1 MKSKFSQSTMTIIGR
16 DAPIEILTEA
26 LASSHSE
33 FIAIYGRRRIG
44 KIYLVKEFM
53 GNTYTF
59 SYTGIEDYNTKQQLS
74 EFHRTLLRYGLPK
87 CGKPQNWFD
96 AFDMLRTL
104 VESKKGFPKL
114 GGKKVIFI
122 DELPWMDARGS
133 DFVKALGHFWND
145 WAAWTKDIVMIIC
158 GSATSWMVKK
168 VFSSKGGLYNRI
180 TRQIELT
187 SFTLNECEKFS
198 AAHKFN
204 WSRHLITEAYMI
216 FGGVPYYWT
225 LIDPAKSLSANID
238 FLFFSENAPM
248 KIEYH
253 VLFKSMFT
261 APERYESIVKTLIE
275 KKGGMTAKEISEKSG
290 VGMSAKF
297 TEILTNLKLS
307 GFVIE
312 MPQPTKK
319 QRGVLFK
326 LADNF
331 TLFYNDFVL
340 KKKARTNYWATHQNT
355 GTMNSWRGLAFE
367 RVCYRHIHQIQKALG
382 VGGVYCEYFAWSVP
396 ENESYPAM
404 QIDMIIDRAD
414 GIVNICE
421 MKFTNSPFSIS
432 PVYLAEMNLRR
443 SRYQQEVAPK
453 KGVQLTMVASS
464 GLVKNPQAS
473 EINSVITLDD
483 LFQP

>member
-1 MKSKFSQSTMTIIGR
+1 MTIIGR

-44 KIYLVKEFM
+44 KTYLVKEFM

-59 SYTGIEDYNTKQQLS
+59 SYTGVEDYNTKQQLS

-122 DELPWMDARGS
+122 DELPWMDAKGS

-275 KKGGMTAKEISEKSG
+275 KKGGMTAKEISERSG

-331 TLFYNDFVL
+331 TLFYHDFVL
-340 KKKARTNYWATHQNT
+340 KKKARTNYWVTHQNT

-432 PVYLAEMNLRR
+432 PVYLVEMNLRR